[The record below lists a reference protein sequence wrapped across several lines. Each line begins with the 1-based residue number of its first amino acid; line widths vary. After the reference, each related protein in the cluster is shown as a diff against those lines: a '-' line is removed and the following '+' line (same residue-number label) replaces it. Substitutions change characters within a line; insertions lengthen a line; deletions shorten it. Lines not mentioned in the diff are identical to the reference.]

1 MKRERDGSCGVGDG
15 PRRSSLPE
23 SRGGRTG
30 SRLSFKDTLPMGEAE
45 EDLVFFCVR
54 AEMETEPGSHV
65 MRAVAVPFAKKA

>member
-23 SRGGRTG
+23 SRGGKNWFQTQ
-30 SRLSFKDTLPMGEAE
+30 LTLPMGEEE